1 MSWERRSSH
10 VVADIELVFFEMG
23 IVKQTIQTK
32 DDMSFVPE

>member
-10 VVADIELVFFEMG
+10 VVADIEPAFFEMG
-23 IVKQTIQTK
+23 IVKQTIPTE